1 MAKVSK
7 QEVLKLARISQL
19 TIEEQEIPAFIK
31 QLEDLLT
38 YAERVK
44 DLAAQADGTT
54 QQSVNI
60 MRADVPQET
69 NSQPILAQAPLS
81 EENFFV
87 VPMILDNE

>member
-7 QEVLKLARISQL
+7 QEVLKLARMSQL

-44 DLAAQADGTT
+44 DLAFKAQGTT
-54 QQSVNI
+54 QQNVNI
-60 MRADVPQET
+60 MRADMPQET
-69 NSQPILAQAPLS
+69 NPQPILAQAPLS

>member
-7 QEVLKLARISQL
+7 EQVLKLARISQL

-44 DLAAQADGTT
+44 DIACDAQGIT
-54 QQSVNI
+54 QQNVNI
-60 MRADVPQET
+60 MRADVPNET
-69 NSQPILAQAPLS
+69 NPQPILSQAPLS